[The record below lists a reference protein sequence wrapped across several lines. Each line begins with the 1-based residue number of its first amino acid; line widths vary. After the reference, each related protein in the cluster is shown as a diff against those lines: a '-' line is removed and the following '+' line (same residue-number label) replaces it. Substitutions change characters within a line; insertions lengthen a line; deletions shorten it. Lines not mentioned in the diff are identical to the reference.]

1 MIDSAAEVR
10 RKLKALAGAE
20 PAGDAFLSVSLSTS
34 RLDDWRVSAPSFLR
48 SEFNRRV
55 QERSPSKDEKRA
67 LQNALDYVLEVVS
80 HEITPH
86 TQGLVL
92 YLDEAGGY
100 RERIELP
107 FRLANHLVI
116 EPRAYVRPVAQALSL
131 LEPFIVARVSRD
143 ESSLL
148 LIDEWGVAEEDDLA
162 GPWLRSSDP
171 ATGEVS
177 IREYYAAA
185 RQDALVELHH
195 KEVGSALA
203 KLLDASS
210 ATRVVVCAQHD
221 IASSFRRS
229 LSPPVATRLVAEIT
243 FDAAATTGQM
253 VAAARAAVEDA
264 RRAETAA
271 LAARVTE
278 ALGREGRGAAG
289 FDDVLAA
296 LNRHRLQV
304 LLVDRAYRVPGW
316 ACPGCSWAGLTEVS
330 SCPACGGRPVRID
343 DAVGELVRL
352 TVLQNGRLEVGEGI
366 PALDQ
371 LGGVAGLLRYA

>member
-20 PAGDAFLSVSLSTS
+20 PVGDAFLSVTLSTS
-34 RLDDWRVSAPSFLR
+34 RLDDWRLSAPSFLH

-55 QERSPSKDEKRA
+55 KERGPSREEKRA
-67 LQNALDYVLEVVS
+67 LQSALDYALAVVG

-92 YLDEAGGY
+92 YVDEAGGY
-100 RERIELP
+100 HERIELP
-107 FRLANHLVI
+107 FRLVNHLVI

-185 RQDALVELHH
+185 RQDALVELHY
-195 KEVGSALA
+195 KEVGSALVR
-203 KLLDASS
+203 LLDASS
-210 ATRVVVCAQHD
+210 ATRVVVCALHD
-221 IASSFRRS
+221 IASNFRRS
-229 LSPPVATRLVAEIT
+229 LVQPVAAHLVAEIP

-253 VAAARAAVEDA
+253 VAAARVAAEEA
-264 RRAETAA
+264 HRAEAA
-271 LAARVTE
+271 GLAARVAE
-278 ALGREGRGAAG
+278 GLGREGRGAAG

-296 LNRHRLQV
+296 LNRHQLQV
-304 LLVDRAYRVPGW
+304 LLVDRAHRAPGW
-316 ACPGCSWAGLTEVS
+316 VCPGCLWAGLTEVP
-330 SCPACGGRPVRID
+330 SCPACGGRPVHID

-352 TVLQNGRLEVGEGI
+352 AVLQNCRLEVGEAI
-366 PALDQ
+366 PVLDQ